1 MRPSQ
6 RIALEQERAALLE
19 KGQRFLDDMEAAERA
34 RKQVPPVSNE
44 AAGSLETV
52 PPQVGS
58 SKAPDLPSEPELSK
72 AWESSANAPADR
84 GICPGGKNRIVAPWF
99 AALAKA
105 CADGTKLRVAAAR
118 LGLSFS
124 KRDVLRLYQ
133 LREFNRL
140 RRAYRR
146 LYLSEFWGKPN
157 SERVLEKLLLL
168 ENRAARSPRPRSAKY
183 ISHVLK

>member
-19 KGQRFLDDMEAAERA
+19 KGQRFLDEMEAAERA

-44 AAGSLETV
+44 AACCPAGKA
-52 PPQVGS
+52 PPQEGS
-58 SKAPDLPSEPELSK
+58 FQAPQPPSEPELSK
-72 AWESSANAPADR
+72 AWESSEKAPADR

-99 AALAKA
+99 APLARG
-105 CADGTKLRVAAAR
+105 CADGTKLKVAAAQ
-118 LGLSFS
+118 LGLTFS
-124 KRDVLRLYQ
+124 QRDIRRLYQ
-133 LREFNRL
+133 LAEFNKL

-157 SERVLEKLLLL
+157 CGR
-168 ENRAARSPRPRSAKY
+168 
-183 ISHVLK
+183 